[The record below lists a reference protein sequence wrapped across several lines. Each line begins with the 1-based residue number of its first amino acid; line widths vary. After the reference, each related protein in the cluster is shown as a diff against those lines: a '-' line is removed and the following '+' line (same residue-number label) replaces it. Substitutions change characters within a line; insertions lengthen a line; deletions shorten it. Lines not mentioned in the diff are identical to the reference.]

1 VTFRKGQ
8 SGNPA
13 GRKKGAATRIVAEL
27 QQVVSAD
34 AKEIVKSIVAQAKAG
49 DTESRR
55 AFLKLLPQGK
65 WPTPFDRPAITSP
78 ADVPKAIDAVIDAA
92 GAGDLSLDDAEKV
105 VGMID
110 SLRQAYETASLA
122 DQMEE
127 MRDEIA
133 SLKLKAKDDGE

>member
-34 AKEIVKSIVAQAKAG
+34 AKEIVKLIVAQAKAG

-65 WPTPFDRPAITSP
+65 WPTPFTLPKIGPSDLPPA
-78 ADVPKAIDAVIDAA
+78 AQAAIEAA
-92 GAGDLSLDDAEKV
+92 AKGDLSLEDAERV
-105 VGMID
+105 MGLIND
-110 SLRQAYETASLA
+110 LRQAFEATTLA
-122 DQMEE
+122 AQLDE
-127 MRDEIA
+127 MRKQLEELNA
-133 SLKLKAKDDGE
+133 RANP

>member
-1 VTFRKGQ
+1 VTFQKGQ

-13 GRKKGAATRIVAEL
+13 GRKKGLASHLTTELHKAVA
-27 QQVVSAD
+27 AD
-34 AKEIVKSIVAQAKAG
+34 AMTIVKSIIASAKAG
-49 DTESRR
+49 DIESRR

-65 WPTPFDRPAITSP
+65 WPTPFDRLAITSP

-122 DQMEE
+122 DQIEE

>member
-1 VTFRKGQ
+1 MTFQKGK

-13 GRKKGAATRIVAEL
+13 GRKKGLASHLTTEL
-27 QQVVSAD
+27 QRAVA
-34 AKEIVKSIVAQAKAG
+34 ANAMPIVRSIIAQAKAG

-55 AFLKLLPQGK
+55 VFLKLLPQGK
-65 WPTPFDRPAITSP
+65 WPTPFDRPEITSP

-122 DQMEE
+122 DQIEE

-133 SLKLKAKDDGE
+133 GLKLKAKDDGE